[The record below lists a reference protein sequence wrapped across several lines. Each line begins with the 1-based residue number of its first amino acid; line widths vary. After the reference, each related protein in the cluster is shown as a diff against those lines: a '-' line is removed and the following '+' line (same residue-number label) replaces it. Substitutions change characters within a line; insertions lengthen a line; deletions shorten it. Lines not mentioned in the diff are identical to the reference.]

1 MNIKKRA
8 LTFEDVLLVP
18 QYSEVLP
25 KEVDISSKLTKNIS
39 LNIPMVSAAMDTV
52 TEFQAAIAMAHLGG
66 IGIIHKNMD
75 IETQVAQV
83 LKVKKSENGV
93 IKDPMFLEPSASLC
107 LAVDMMKEYNFSGF
121 PVVDEEHK
129 LLGILTSRDMRF
141 EKDMDKKVI
150 DTMTKMPLI
159 VGQEGISLEDAKQ
172 LMHDN
177 RIEKLPIVNK
187 DNVLKGLITIRDIK
201 KTIQYPNANK
211 DSFGRLRVGAAIGVG
226 QMDRAKALVD
236 AGVDV
241 LVLDSAHGHSKG
253 ILDTVKA
260 IKKEM
265 TIDIIAGNVATASA
279 TKALIE
285 AGADAVKVGIGPGS
299 ICTTRI
305 VAGVGVPQISA
316 IDECAQA
323 ARPHG
328 VPVIADGGIRY
339 SGDLAKALAVGA
351 SCVMAGSLLAGTEE
365 SPGETVMFQGRQYK
379 NYRGMGSIGAM
390 TKGSTD
396 RYFQEGTAADKLVP
410 EGIEGRV
417 PYRGPIATVIH
428 QMLGGLR
435 SSMGYC
441 GSESIPAFW
450 DKAEFVEITSAGLK
464 ESHVHD
470 VIITQEAPNYH
481 V

>member
-1 MNIKKRA
+1 MNIRKRA
-8 LTFEDVLLVP
+8 LTFEDVLLIP
-18 QYSEVLP
+18 KYSEVLP
-25 KEVDISSKLTKNIS
+25 KEVSLKTMLTRNIP

-52 TEFQAAIAMAHLGG
+52 TEYRAAIAMAHLGG
-66 IGIIHKNMD
+66 VGIIHKNMD
-75 IETQVAQV
+75 IETQVKQV
-83 LKVKKSENGV
+83 KKVKKSESGIIIDPIYVQPDATLSEAEQLMSEYRISGV
-93 IKDPMFLEPSASLC
+93 
-107 LAVDMMKEYNFSGF
+107 
-121 PVVDEEHK
+121 PVVDGHNK
-129 LLGILTSRDMRF
+129 LLGILTNRDMRF
-141 EKDMDKKVI
+141 EKDLKKLARDV
-150 DTMTKMPLI
+150 MTPMPL
-159 VGQEGISLEDAKQ
+159 VTAKAGTTLEEAEQ
-172 LMHDN
+172 IMHKN
-177 RIEKLPIVNK
+177 KIEKLPIIDENGF
-187 DNVLKGLITIRDIK
+187 LKGLITIKDIK
-201 KTIQYPNANK
+201 KRIAYPHANK
-211 DSFGRLRVGAAIGVG
+211 DDFGRLRVGAAIGVG
-226 QMDRAKALVD
+226 QLDRAKALVD

-253 ILDTVKA
+253 IIDTIKA

-265 TIDIIAGNVATASA
+265 VIDIIAGNVATAEA
-279 TKALIE
+279 TEALIE

-316 IDECAQA
+316 IDECSQA
-323 ARPHG
+323 ARKHG

-339 SGDLAKALAVGA
+339 SGDIAKALAVGA
-351 SCVMAGSLLAGTEE
+351 SAIMAGSLLAGTEE
-365 SPGETVMFQGRQYK
+365 SPGDTIMYQGRQYK
-379 NYRGMGSIGAM
+379 AYRGMGSIGAM

-417 PYRGPIATVIH
+417 PYRGTIGAVIH
-428 QMLGGLR
+428 QMMGGLR

-441 GSESIPAFW
+441 GSESISVFW
-450 DKAEFVEITSAGLK
+450 EKAEFVEITSAGLK